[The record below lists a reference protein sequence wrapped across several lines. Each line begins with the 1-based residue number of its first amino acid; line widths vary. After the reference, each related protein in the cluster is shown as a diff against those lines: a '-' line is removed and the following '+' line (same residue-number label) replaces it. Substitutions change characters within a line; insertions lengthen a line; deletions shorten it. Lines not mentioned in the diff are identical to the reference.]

1 MIPRLKQDTGFS
13 PQNKKYEKHLHTHDL
28 AQNFCGYHIFIIS
41 FYYNIFSETVEQN
54 ISPISGQC
62 SHFLPP
68 ENTRKPNVFC
78 YSQGCKVGTFV
89 KNDLRVFYIQLFF
102 FPSQYDQTHLK
113 NDLYYRITD
122 NLEQAAVSR
131 RV

>member
-13 PQNKKYEKHLHTHDL
+13 PQNKKYEKHLRAHDL

-89 KNDLRVFYIQLFF
+89 KNDLRVFYI
-102 FPSQYDQTHLK
+102 
-113 NDLYYRITD
+113 
-122 NLEQAAVSR
+122 
-131 RV
+131 